1 MSADLQTMVLPVFMD
16 AHKNVIISSYS
27 FRMFPIQV
35 DIVLPNSYS
44 LSYSLSPVLK
54 AWTSPSINSE

>member
-1 MSADLQTMVLPVFMD
+1 MPADLQTIVLSVFMD

-35 DIVLPNSYS
+35 DIVVDMYYQILARFLARFHLY
-44 LSYSLSPVLK
+44 
-54 AWTSPSINSE
+54 

>member
-35 DIVLPNSYS
+35 DIVLDMSYS
-44 LSYSLSPVLK
+44 LSYSLSPVLR